1 MLKFKS
7 VQLEKY
13 WTSMV
18 CFKGGRRKSLFSK
31 KQIWQHSLDLHSTIW
46 INHKVD
52 TVIQKTMALSSC
64 CYRWFYMLYLFYTH
78 YTSTF
83 VICYMMI
90 ISGCIC
96 LISWP
101 EKSYTIFLNMQILW
115 PERSCVFF
123 LAQLHNIFPWIHG
136 FSVISFHCYVH
147 SLVFLFPCLL
157 TVLNLTSS
165 QEWNDYT
172 LNLKWWWFLISV
184 E

>member
-31 KQIWQHSLDLHSTIW
+31 KQIWQHSLDLHSSIW

-101 EKSYTIFLNMQILW
+101 ENTIFLNMQILW

-136 FSVISFHCYVH
+136 FSVISFHCYFFSF
-147 SLVFLFPCLL
+147 SLPFNSFEF
-157 TVLNLTSS
+157 NFISRM
-165 QEWNDYT
+165 
-172 LNLKWWWFLISV
+172 KWLHP
-184 E
+184 